1 MIREITSSGIIFFY
15 KFPSN
20 FQVKKRMFVFFKQKK
35 NKVLLYV
42 IIEVLNFFKKCNILY
57 VWSAEQ
63 NMLYR
68 YQDPLADPE
77 GSMGVAT
84 PDLKY

>member
-1 MIREITSSGIIFFY
+1 
-15 KFPSN
+15 
-20 FQVKKRMFVFFKQKK
+20 MFVFFKEKK
-35 NKVLLYV
+35 KKVLLYV

-68 YQDPLADPE
+68 DQDPLGDPE

>member
-1 MIREITSSGIIFFY
+1 
-15 KFPSN
+15 
-20 FQVKKRMFVFFKQKK
+20 MFVFFKQKQNKKK
-35 NKVLLYV
+35 NQVLLYV

-68 YQDPLADPE
+68 DQDPLADPE
-77 GSMGVAT
+77 GSCYPIFKILVGI
-84 PDLKY
+84 DRDRDISCII